1 MIIWT
6 LFNSTIIL
14 ILLSEGLVILNSS
27 KNKLSTISA
36 YFLLSSP
43 SYTTLPLHSFSKGVD
58 TCELLWSCMIALTLC
73 MFYIGMW
80 LKEMLLHITG
90 SVMNKGGSHPTA
102 ILGFCKA
109 NNFTSGALQAFLPIY
124 FGSSWELQLNQA
136 KLFWKLPSPFS
147 LIDLNWAAFWI
158 EIRVYSSRHATYVDC
173 CWYSFTQLI
182 PQSKPTL
189 KWYIFLSFTIT
200 VTIPLAPPS
209 WEEFD
214 ICENF
219 LIYTFSS
226 PLDISATVTT

>member
-1 MIIWT
+1 MHDCTHIVHVLHWYVT
-6 LFNSTIIL
+6 
-14 ILLSEGLVILNSS
+14 EGNA
-27 KNKLSTISA
+27 SA
-36 YFLLSSP
+36 HHRKCHEQRWQP
-43 SYTTLPLHSFSKGVD
+43 P
-58 TCELLWSCMIALTLC
+58 
-73 MFYIGMW
+73 
-80 LKEMLLHITG
+80 
-90 SVMNKGGSHPTA
+90 PTA

-109 NNFTSGALQAFLPIY
+109 NNFTSGVFRAFLPIY
-124 FGSSWELQLNQA
+124 FGSSWELQLNQD